1 MTQSK
6 NEQYGGII
14 MSTGVC
20 IINRNGIALAADSA
34 GTFTGNKMFYN
45 SMNKVFSLS
54 RKNIYGVVT
63 YGATVIHNVSI
74 ELILKEFRMF
84 LDKGEALEDFF
95 DILPSFTNF
104 LKSKELY
111 FKFNIDE
118 RESCISLI
126 NSLVSNWGNKLKGE
140 IQNSNSQE
148 KLEQILHEF
157 ENDINC
163 SLKIEDYDVSEYIKA
178 QYCGH
183 YETILNIVVPEI
195 KSFPEIK
202 DRLWELICRYFNLSL
217 KRETD
222 SKMGLFFAG
231 YGKQD
236 AFPKFIHIELYT
248 VINGIAKFRLI
259 DKYEESNN
267 NAQIIPLA
275 QTDEILTFC
284 KGISNYF
291 INYIPQ
297 KVNELITNKINNLP
311 KEFSEQQKNI
321 LKDSLGECKKEVQD
335 SLNEAMQR
343 EYVNPILQSVQL
355 IPLPEMAMLAENLVN
370 ITSLKRTFAID
381 GNQQTVGGPTDV
393 AVMSKGDGFVWIKR
407 KLYFDRKLNPDY
419 PVKISK
425 DY

>member
-1 MTQSK
+1 M
-6 NEQYGGII
+6 
-14 MSTGVC
+14 
-20 IINRNGIALAADSA
+20 
-34 GTFTGNKMFYN
+34 
-45 SMNKVFSLS
+45 
-54 RKNIYGVVT
+54 
-63 YGATVIHNVSI
+63 
-74 ELILKEFRMF
+74 
-84 LDKGEALEDFF
+84 
-95 DILPSFTNF
+95 
-104 LKSKELY
+104 
-111 FKFNIDE
+111 
-118 RESCISLI
+118 I

-284 KGISNYF
+284 KEISNYF

-343 EYVNPILQSVQL
+343 EYVNPILKSVQL

-381 GNQQTVGGPTDV
+381 GNQQTVGAPTDV

>member
-1 MTQSK
+1 
-6 NEQYGGII
+6 

-178 QYCGH
+178 QYYGH

-297 KVNELITNKINNLP
+297 KVNELITK
-311 KEFSEQQKNI
+311 
-321 LKDSLGECKKEVQD
+321 
-335 SLNEAMQR
+335 
-343 EYVNPILQSVQL
+343 
-355 IPLPEMAMLAENLVN
+355 
-370 ITSLKRTFAID
+370 TSHT
-381 GNQQTVGGPTDV
+381 
-393 AVMSKGDGFVWIKR
+393 
-407 KLYFDRKLNPDY
+407 
-419 PVKISK
+419 
-425 DY
+425 

>member
-1 MTQSK
+1 
-6 NEQYGGII
+6 

-148 KLEQILHEF
+148 KLEHILHEF

-259 DKYEESNN
+259 DKYE
-267 NAQIIPLA
+267 A
-275 QTDEILTFC
+275 C
-284 KGISNYF
+284 K
-291 INYIPQ
+291 
-297 KVNELITNKINNLP
+297 
-311 KEFSEQQKNI
+311 
-321 LKDSLGECKKEVQD
+321 
-335 SLNEAMQR
+335 
-343 EYVNPILQSVQL
+343 
-355 IPLPEMAMLAENLVN
+355 
-370 ITSLKRTFAID
+370 
-381 GNQQTVGGPTDV
+381 
-393 AVMSKGDGFVWIKR
+393 
-407 KLYFDRKLNPDY
+407 
-419 PVKISK
+419 
-425 DY
+425 

>member
-1 MTQSK
+1 M
-6 NEQYGGII
+6 
-14 MSTGVC
+14 
-20 IINRNGIALAADSA
+20 
-34 GTFTGNKMFYN
+34 
-45 SMNKVFSLS
+45 
-54 RKNIYGVVT
+54 
-63 YGATVIHNVSI
+63 
-74 ELILKEFRMF
+74 
-84 LDKGEALEDFF
+84 
-95 DILPSFTNF
+95 
-104 LKSKELY
+104 
-111 FKFNIDE
+111 
-118 RESCISLI
+118 
-126 NSLVSNWGNKLKGE
+126 W
-140 IQNSNSQE
+140 
-148 KLEQILHEF
+148 
-157 ENDINC
+157 
-163 SLKIEDYDVSEYIKA
+163 
-178 QYCGH
+178 H

-343 EYVNPILQSVQL
+343 EYVNPILKSVQL